1 MRQTAF
7 SSLPEEWQSWI
18 TDNLARSCDPVSLA
32 ELMVSSGNF
41 DSSLARAAIH
51 EAMASTDGSAPA
63 PHPLPDIDTT
73 ANTVRTPDRQIHILT
88 TLITPRI
95 VVLGNVL
102 SDEECDALAAYSD
115 QRMERSPVV
124 ADGDGSMQLHVHRTS
139 SGAMLQRGE
148 TELIIR
154 VEVRLAML
162 ANWPVD
168 RGEGMQVLRYEPG
181 HEYRS
186 HFDWFDADAA
196 GPRRHMERGGQRL
209 GTFVLYLSDVEQG
222 GGTTFPAV
230 GLEVQPQKGG
240 GVFFINTDATLA
252 PDRRTLHAG
261 SPVVKGVKFVAN
273 KWLRERTYG

>member
-18 TDNLARSCDPVSLA
+18 TDNLARSCDPASLA

-41 DSSLARAAIH
+41 DSGLAQAAIR
-51 EAMASTDGSAPA
+51 EAMTSKAGAPA
-63 PHPLPDIDTT
+63 LHPLPDIDTG
-73 ANTVRTPDRQIHILT
+73 ANIVQTPDRQVQILT
-88 TLITPRI
+88 TLINPRI

-102 SDEECDALAAYSD
+102 GNDECDALAAYSD

-124 ADGDGSMQLHVHRTS
+124 ADADGSMQLHAHRTS

-148 TELIIR
+148 TELIAR
-154 VEVRLAML
+154 VEARLALL
-162 ANWPVD
+162 ANWPVE

-196 GPRRHMERGGQRL
+196 GPRKHLERGGQRL

-240 GVFFINTDATLA
+240 GVFFINTDAALV

-261 SPVVKGVKFVAN
+261 SPVVRGVKFVAN
-273 KWLRERTYG
+273 KWLRERAYE